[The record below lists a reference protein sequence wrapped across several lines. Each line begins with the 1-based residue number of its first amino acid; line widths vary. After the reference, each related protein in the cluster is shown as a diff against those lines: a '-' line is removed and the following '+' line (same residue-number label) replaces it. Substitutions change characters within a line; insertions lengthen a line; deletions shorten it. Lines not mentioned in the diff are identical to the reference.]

1 MERGKAAAAVR
12 TYVIAALVI
21 ALMPVASCK
30 KEEQQSRKAP
40 VQSVNPYASD
50 SVFLEVKK
58 KLEENPKDVDAWFHL
73 GDLYERNAQYTEAID
88 AYKKVI
94 GLKPDMGYAY
104 LKMGTAY
111 DRLNQPAEAVKTLRM
126 ATQRMPRFAVGY
138 NNLGVAYGKLGKF
151 DEEIAALQRAIKL
164 RPSYAG
170 ARYNLGMTFLK
181 VKNKKAAMRQYES
194 LKEFDEGAAEA
205 LLKEINKAS

>member
-1 MERGKAAAAVR
+1 
-12 TYVIAALVI
+12 
-21 ALMPVASCK
+21 
-30 KEEQQSRKAP
+30 
-40 VQSVNPYASD
+40 
-50 SVFLEVKK
+50 
-58 KLEENPKDVDAWFHL
+58 
-73 GDLYERNAQYTEAID
+73 
-88 AYKKVI
+88 
-94 GLKPDMGYAY
+94 
-104 LKMGTAY
+104 
-111 DRLNQPAEAVKTLRM
+111 
-126 ATQRMPRFAVGY
+126 MPRFAVGY